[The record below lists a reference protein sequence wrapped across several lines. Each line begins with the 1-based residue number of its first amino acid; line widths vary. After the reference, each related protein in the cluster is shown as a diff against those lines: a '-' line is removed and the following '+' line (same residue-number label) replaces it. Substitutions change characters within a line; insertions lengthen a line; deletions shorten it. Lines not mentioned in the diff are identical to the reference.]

1 MDNTNKL
8 DKTQSEIQREL
19 YLKNSKELTKEE
31 KKLKKSFDEK
41 MKYEIAEELGLTNK
55 VAETGWRG
63 LTAKET
69 GQIGGIMAKKKKEI
83 KMLPTLEE
91 KTKV

>member
-1 MDNTNKL
+1 MDNMIKRDL
-8 DKTQSEIQREL
+8 QTQKEL
-19 YLKNSKELTKEE
+19 YLKNENELSKDE

-41 MKYEIAEELGLTNK
+41 MKYEIAEELGLTSK

-69 GQIGGIMAKKKKEI
+69 GQIGGIMAKKKKQI
-83 KMLPTLEE
+83 KNI
-91 KTKV
+91 K